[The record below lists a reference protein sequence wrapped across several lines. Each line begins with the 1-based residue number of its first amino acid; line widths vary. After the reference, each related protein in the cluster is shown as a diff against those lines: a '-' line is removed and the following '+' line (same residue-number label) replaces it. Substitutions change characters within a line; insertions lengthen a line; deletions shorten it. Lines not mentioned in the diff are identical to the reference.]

1 MEKDVIEIIASDS
14 VVACVC
20 QTLEQIELI
29 KNAVKVLD
37 VNDEIALYD
46 HEINHAY
53 RHIILIDSEIPS
65 DLVAIGI
72 LSVVYSHGMQ
82 LSINGT
88 TYCSY
93 YGALN
98 GAMEL
103 CE

>member
-1 MEKDVIEIIASDS
+1 MEKDVIEIIATDN

-20 QTLEQIELI
+20 QTFEQIELI
-29 KNAVKVLD
+29 KSTVKVLD

-46 HEINHAY
+46 HEINHY
-53 RHIILIDSEIPS
+53 RHIVLIDSDIPS
-65 DLVAIGI
+65 DLIAINI
-72 LSVVYSHGMQ
+72 LTVVYSHGMQ

-93 YGALN
+93 YGALT

>member
-1 MEKDVIEIIASDS
+1 MEKDIIEIIASDS

-20 QTLEQIELI
+20 ETLEQIELI
-29 KNAVKVLD
+29 KSAVKVLD
-37 VNDEIALYD
+37 VNDKIALYD
-46 HEINHAY
+46 HEINHY
-53 RHIILIDSEIPS
+53 KHIVLIVSDIPS
-65 DLVAIGI
+65 DLIAINI
-72 LSVVYSHGMQ
+72 LSVVYAHGMQ
-82 LSINGT
+82 LEINGT

>member
-20 QTLEQIELI
+20 ETMEQIELI
-29 KNAVKVLD
+29 KSTVKVLD
-37 VNDEIALYD
+37 VNDKIALYD
-46 HEINHAY
+46 HEINHY
-53 RHIILIDSEIPS
+53 RHIIIIDGDIPS
-65 DLVAIGI
+65 DLVAISI
-72 LSVVYSHGMQ
+72 LTVVYAHGMQ
-82 LSINGT
+82 LEINGT

-103 CE
+103 SE

>member
-14 VVACVC
+14 VVACIC
-20 QTLEQIELI
+20 ETIEQIDLI
-29 KNAVKVLD
+29 KSAVKVLD

-46 HEINHAY
+46 HEINHY
-53 RHIILIDSEIPS
+53 RHIVLIDSDIPS
-65 DLVAIGI
+65 DLIEINI
-72 LSVVYSHGMQ
+72 LTVVYAHGMQ

-93 YGALN
+93 YGALK